1 LKKQLLIIGLI
12 VLSIFVFAIPNV
24 DISENSTNINLQ
36 TRIFDLTMDKEGH
49 ILDYSIVDFRTKEYK
64 LIYSYA
70 KDSFNLL
77 DPETEEEI
85 VPIDYKIAVSDN
97 QEYIDM
103 FFFFEGNGFKK
114 YRFYNDPNFHYEV
127 EFVDVK
133 GLVTLPTISYR
144 PGIRQM
150 QSTMVSFIKE
160 IPNTGE
166 NLEALVAVEAASQI
180 DNQLRYT
187 TEGRTLSQVYMG
199 PLKRTFMSEVFQNEA
214 YDRISALLDELG
226 AFGFF
231 SKIFYWFVYF
241 LYWLNEITGN
251 FGWAIIIFTVIIRLG
266 LYPLYHKQQQS
277 MIKMREIQPEVDKLK
292 KKYKNAQK
300 LQEETMKLY
309 KEKNV
314 NPMGGCLPTLIQLP
328 VFIVLWQTI
337 QYFGEAFA
345 YNPRFLFWS
354 DLSQGG
360 FGTNFIFILIS
371 LGAYMAIALLS
382 AQNSKM
388 AWQQIAMSTIFPLL
402 LSSLPAGVFLYYT
415 SNALIQLLIT
425 LYNNKRY
432 GIKGIGIR
440 ELFGLG
446 PKPVRR

>member
-1 LKKQLLIIGLI
+1 MKKQLLIIGLI
-12 VLSIFVFAIPNV
+12 VLSIFTFAIPDV
-24 DISENSTNINLQ
+24 EISENSTSINLQ

-49 ILDYSIVDFRTKEYK
+49 LLEYSIVEFRTKEYK

-70 KDSFNLL
+70 KDSFDLIN
-77 DPETEEEI
+77 PETEEEI
-85 VPIDYKIAVSDN
+85 VPVDYEISVPEN
-97 QEYIDM
+97 QEYVDI
-103 FFFFEGNGFKK
+103 FYFFEGNGFKK
-114 YRFYNDPNFHYEV
+114 YRFFNDANFHFEV
-127 EFVDVK
+127 EFTNIE

-150 QSTMVSFIKE
+150 QSTMVSFIEE

-166 NLEALVAVEAASQI
+166 NLDALVAVEAASQI
-180 DNQLRYT
+180 DNQLRYET
-187 TEGRTLSQVYMG
+187 QGRTVSKVYMG
-199 PLKRTFMSEVFQNEA
+199 PLKRTFMSEVFSEEV
-214 YDRISALLDELG
+214 YERISALLDELG
-226 AFGFF
+226 AFGFI
-231 SKIFYWFVYF
+231 SGIFYWFVNF
-241 LYWLNEITGN
+241 LWWLNNITGN
-251 FGWAIIIFTVIIRLG
+251 FGWAIIIFTVIIRLA
-266 LYPLYHKQQQS
+266 LYPLYHKQQKS
-277 MIKMREIQPEVDKLK
+277 MIKMREIQPEVEKLK

-300 LQEETMKLY
+300 LQEETMKMY

-345 YNPRFLFWS
+345 YNPRFLLWT
-354 DLSQGG
+354 DLSEGG

-371 LGAYMAIALLS
+371 LGAYLAIALLS

-402 LSSLPAGVFLYYT
+402 LSGLPAGVFLYYT
-415 SNALIQLLIT
+415 SNALIQLIIT
-425 LYNNKRY
+425 FYNNKRN
-432 GIKGIGIR
+432 GVKGIGFR

>member
-1 LKKQLLIIGLI
+1 MKKQLLIIGLV

-24 DISENSTNINLQ
+24 DISENSTSINLQ

-425 LYNNKRY
+425 LYNNKRH

>member
-1 LKKQLLIIGLI
+1 MKKQLLIIGLI
-12 VLSIFVFAIPNV
+12 VLSIFAFAIPNV
-24 DISENSTNINLQ
+24 IISENATTIDLQ
-36 TRIFDLTMDKEGH
+36 TRIFDLSMDKQGH
-49 ILDYSIVDFRTKEYK
+49 ILEYSIVDFRTKEYK
-64 LIYSYA
+64 LIYSYG

-77 DPETEEEI
+77 DTETEEEI
-85 VPIDYKIAVSDN
+85 IPTDYQISVSEN
-97 QEYIDM
+97 EEYVDM
-103 FFFFEGNGFKK
+103 FFFFEGNGLKK
-114 YRFYNDPNFHYEV
+114 YRFYNDPNFHFDV
-127 EFVDVK
+127 EFVNVE

-150 QSTMVSFIKE
+150 QSTMVSFIEE

-166 NLEALVAVEAASQI
+166 NLDALVAVEAASQI
-180 DNQLRYT
+180 DNQLRYK

-199 PLKRTFMSEVFQNEA
+199 PLKRTFMGEVFSEET
-214 YDRISALLDELG
+214 YDRVSALLDEVG
-226 AFGFF
+226 AFGFI
-231 SKIFYWFVYF
+231 SRIFYWFVYF

-251 FGWAIIIFTVIIRLG
+251 FGWAIIIFTVIIRLA
-266 LYPLYHKQQQS
+266 LYPLYHRQQKS
-277 MIKMREIQPEVDKLK
+277 MIKMREIQPEIEKLR
-292 KKYKNAQK
+292 KKYKNNQK

-309 KEKNV
+309 REKNV

-360 FGTNFIFILIS
+360 FGTNFIFILMS
-371 LGAYMAIALLS
+371 LAAYMAIALLS

-402 LSSLPAGVFLYYT
+402 LSSLPSGVFLYYT
-415 SNALIQLLIT
+415 SNAVIQLIIT
-425 LYNNKRY
+425 FYNNRRH
-432 GIKGIGIR
+432 GIKGISIR

>member
-1 LKKQLLIIGLI
+1 MKKQLLIIGLF
-12 VLSIFVFAIPNV
+12 VLTIFAFAIPNV
-24 DISENSTNINLQ
+24 NISENSTSVDLQ
-36 TRIFDLTMDKEGH
+36 TKIFDLTIDKQGH

-70 KDSFNLL
+70 KDSFDLL
-77 DPETEEEI
+77 DSKTEEEI
-85 VPIDYKIAVSDN
+85 IPIDYEISVSEN
-97 QEYIDM
+97 QEYVDM

-114 YRFYNDPNFHYEV
+114 YRFYNDSNFHFDV
-127 EFVDVK
+127 EFVDVE

-166 NLEALVAVEAASQI
+166 KLEALVAVEAASQI

-187 TEGRTLSQVYMG
+187 TQGKTLSQVYMG
-199 PLKRTFMSEVFQNEA
+199 PLKRTFISEVFQTEA

-231 SKIFYWFVYF
+231 SQIFYWFVYF
-241 LYWLNEITGN
+241 LYWLNQITGN
-251 FGWAIIIFTVIIRLG
+251 FGWAIIIFTVIIRLA
-266 LYPLYHKQQQS
+266 LYPLYHRQQKS
-277 MIKMREIQPEVDKLK
+277 MIKMREIQPEIDKLK

-328 VFIVLWQTI
+328 VFIILWQTI

-354 DLSQGG
+354 DLSEGG

-371 LGAYMAIALLS
+371 LGAYFGIALLS

-388 AWQQIAMSTIFPLL
+388 AWQQIIMSTIFPLL
-402 LSSLPAGVFLYYT
+402 LSSLPAGVFLYYAT
-415 SNALIQLLIT
+415 NALIQLLIT
-425 LYNNKRY
+425 FYNNKRH

-440 ELFGLG
+440 ELMGLG

>member
-1 LKKQLLIIGLI
+1 MKKQLLIIGLV
-12 VLSIFVFAIPNV
+12 VLGIFTFAIPNV
-24 DISENSTNINLQ
+24 DISENSTSINLQ

-49 ILDYSIVDFRTKEYK
+49 ILDYSIVEFRTKEYK

-70 KDSFNLL
+70 KDSFDLL

-85 VPIDYKIAVSDN
+85 VPVDYEIAVSEN
-97 QEYIDM
+97 QEYVDI

-114 YRFYNDPNFHYEV
+114 YRFYNDPNFHFDV

-150 QSTMVSFIKE
+150 QSTMVSFIEE

-166 NLEALVAVEAASQI
+166 NLDALVAVEAASQI

-187 TEGRTLSQVYMG
+187 TEGKTLSRVYMG
-199 PLKRTFMSEVFQNEA
+199 PLKRTFMSEVFPEET
-214 YDRISALLDELG
+214 YDRISALLDEVG
-226 AFGFF
+226 AFGFI

-251 FGWAIIIFTVIIRLG
+251 FGWAIIIFTVIIRLA
-266 LYPLYHKQQQS
+266 LYPLYHKQQKS
-277 MIKMREIQPEVDKLK
+277 MIKMREIQPEVEKLK

-309 KEKNV
+309 REKNV

-354 DLSQGG
+354 DLSEGG

-425 LYNNKRY
+425 LYNNKRH

>member
-1 LKKQLLIIGLI
+1 
-12 VLSIFVFAIPNV
+12 
-24 DISENSTNINLQ
+24 
-36 TRIFDLTMDKEGH
+36 
-49 ILDYSIVDFRTKEYK
+49 
-64 LIYSYA
+64 
-70 KDSFNLL
+70 
-77 DPETEEEI
+77 
-85 VPIDYKIAVSDN
+85 
-97 QEYIDM
+97 
-103 FFFFEGNGFKK
+103 
-114 YRFYNDPNFHYEV
+114 V

-425 LYNNKRY
+425 LYNNKRH

>member
-1 LKKQLLIIGLI
+1 LKKQLLIIGLV

-24 DISENSTNINLQ
+24 DISENSTSINLQ

-425 LYNNKRY
+425 LYNNKRH

>member
-1 LKKQLLIIGLI
+1 MKKQLLIIGLI